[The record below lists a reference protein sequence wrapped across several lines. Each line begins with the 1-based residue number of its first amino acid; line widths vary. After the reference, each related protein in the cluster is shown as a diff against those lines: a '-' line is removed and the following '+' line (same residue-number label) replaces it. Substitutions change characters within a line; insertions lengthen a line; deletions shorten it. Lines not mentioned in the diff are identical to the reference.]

1 MYKSLVQIVTLC
13 VIHKSASD
21 ARQHFFELMDKVSN
35 DHYIVLVNRRDGEN
49 VAMIAESD
57 LSSLMETVYLLRS
70 PKNARRLFEAIE
82 RSKERDGKPLEHKKT
97 EEAIADLKKELGIVE
112 EEI

>member
-1 MYKSLVQIVTLC
+1 MVTN
-13 VIHKSASD
+13 
-21 ARQHFFELMDKVSN
+21 E
-35 DHYIVLVNRRDGEN
+35 HYVVLVNRRGREN

-70 PKNARRLFEAIE
+70 PENARRLFAAIE
-82 RSKERDGKPLEHKKT
+82 RSKEREGQSLEHKTT
-97 EEAIADLKKELGIVE
+97 EEAIEDLKKGLGIVE